1 MRLSRRSKYGL
12 LALVELASCEEGRCL
27 PTGEVA
33 QRISAPAKSLE
44 DIFALLRSA
53 AIVQSQR
60 GARGGYR
67 LRLPADQITVGE
79 VIRRLDGTVAPVSC
93 VSRIAYEPCTC
104 PQGLECPVRWV
115 MGRVRDAIAAVIDA
129 TTIQDLADRAAAA
142 PSGDVLSSLELVA
155 DAADPV
161 RAN

>member
-12 LALVELASCEEGRCL
+12 LALVELAACEEGRCL

-33 QRISAPAKSLE
+33 RRISAPAKSLE

-53 AIVQSQR
+53 GIVQSQR

-67 LRLPADQITVGE
+67 LRLPAKEITVGE

-104 PQGLECPVRWV
+104 PQSLDCPVRWV
-115 MGRVRDAIAAVIDA
+115 MGRVRDAIAAVVDE
-129 TTIQDLADRAAAA
+129 TTIADLAQRAAAA
-142 PSGDVLSSLELVA
+142 PAGGAL
-155 DAADPV
+155 AALDL
-161 RAN
+161 AAAAAEAG